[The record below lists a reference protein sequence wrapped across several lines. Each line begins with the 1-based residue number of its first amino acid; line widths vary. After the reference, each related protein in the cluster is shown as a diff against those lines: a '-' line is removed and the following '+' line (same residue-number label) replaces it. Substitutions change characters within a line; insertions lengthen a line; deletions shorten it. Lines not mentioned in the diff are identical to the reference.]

1 MSAPSNLSEA
11 QTTRPV
17 LRRAIAA
24 VQNADRKALLLGAV
38 GITAQPSHPIGTRV
52 RSTVPGYPWKG
63 VLLKPDPDLPECP
76 YNVKWDNGM
85 VEACLEDE
93 IVVLRG
99 VVS

>member
-1 MSAPSNLSEA
+1 M
-11 QTTRPV
+11 TPV

-24 VQNADRKALLLGAV
+24 VQNADRQVLLLGAV
-38 GITAQPSHPIGTRV
+38 GITAQPSHPIGTHV

-63 VLLKPDPDLPECP
+63 VLLEPDPDLPECP
-76 YNVKWDNGM
+76 YLVRWQNGM